1 MPREEQDI
9 QKALGARR
17 TWKSQFFVA
26 ARAIELS
33 RKPVKRELHKDERQ
47 VNFAENSRRG
57 SANCRLVAGL
67 RDCRIR
73 ALGLGWR
80 IEHAVCFHQQESHFA
95 QEVSA
100 NVRVSGS
107 LELRQGLVQIAL
119 QLGEFRLA
127 GLDVHM
133 EGSRRMPNDRRH
145 RNTVEPLARTGHD
158 EYTFVG
164 LRFCDVSI
172 ARSHLTRLRYFC
184 NYRTMASVLTK
195 PSVDQV
201 ARYADM
207 FSAIGTEPR
216 LRILQLLLT
225 AHPEGLV
232 VGEIQEELEIPSSTL
247 SHHLDKLK
255 NEGLVEVSRES
266 TFLRYTANTD
276 ALQELLQFLYAEC
289 CTRSKALKPHDIVR
303 ICK

>member
-1 MPREEQDI
+1 
-9 QKALGARR
+9 
-17 TWKSQFFVA
+17 
-26 ARAIELS
+26 
-33 RKPVKRELHKDERQ
+33 
-47 VNFAENSRRG
+47 
-57 SANCRLVAGL
+57 
-67 RDCRIR
+67 
-73 ALGLGWR
+73 
-80 IEHAVCFHQQESHFA
+80 
-95 QEVSA
+95 
-100 NVRVSGS
+100 
-107 LELRQGLVQIAL
+107 
-119 QLGEFRLA
+119 
-127 GLDVHM
+127 
-133 EGSRRMPNDRRH
+133 
-145 RNTVEPLARTGHD
+145 
-158 EYTFVG
+158 
-164 LRFCDVSI
+164 
-172 ARSHLTRLRYFC
+172 
-184 NYRTMASVLTK
+184 MASVLTK